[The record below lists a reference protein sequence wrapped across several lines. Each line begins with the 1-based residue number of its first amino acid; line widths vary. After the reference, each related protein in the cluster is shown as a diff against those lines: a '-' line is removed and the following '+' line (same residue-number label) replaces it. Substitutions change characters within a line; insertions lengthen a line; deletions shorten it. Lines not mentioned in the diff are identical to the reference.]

1 MHQYMHNVL
10 VLPTAIKSIINIHQS
25 TKFSFLTFKMAP
37 TVNGEIR
44 NPKNLV
50 YINFSFNNSWKS

>member
-25 TKFSFLTFKMAP
+25 TKFAFLTLKMAT
-37 TVNGEIR
+37 TVYGEIR
-44 NPKNLV
+44 NQR
-50 YINFSFNNSWKS
+50 I